1 MKLKIMMFVAGLA
14 LSTSVVSAD
23 QLKIIVPYAPGGN
36 TDVAARVYAKELVN
50 QGIDAVVINKPG
62 AEGLIAIQE
71 LERLPADGKTVMIVG
86 NSIIYTAIAKPQ
98 SPIAESLQK
107 IIPVIK
113 ILSAGGMLISRQDSD
128 IKTIDQLN
136 SALRVRSVAL
146 GSTGGISGSVV
157 NEIWGNNPNLISIT
171 YSGDSTIIAALLNKS
186 LEVGSVTWLP
196 EDRVES
202 GEFNGLAVTT
212 LHGRRNL
219 KSLVELGYNVS
230 RESWTAVWLPKNTPL
245 SIQEHVYEMFE
256 KARTNNTVQKEIVSI
271 VRANVPKHESTKE
284 LITESD
290 ELFSNLIKK
299 QTVK

>member
-1 MKLKIMMFVAGLA
+1 M
-14 LSTSVVSAD
+14 
-23 QLKIIVPYAPGGN
+23 
-36 TDVAARVYAKELVN
+36 
-50 QGIDAVVINKPG
+50 
-62 AEGLIAIQE
+62 
-71 LERLPADGKTVMIVG
+71 
-86 NSIIYTAIAKPQ
+86 
-98 SPIAESLQK
+98 
-107 IIPVIK
+107 
-113 ILSAGGMLISRQDSD
+113 
-128 IKTIDQLN
+128 
-136 SALRVRSVAL
+136 
-146 GSTGGISGSVV
+146 
-157 NEIWGNNPNLISIT
+157 
-171 YSGDSTIIAALLNKS
+171 
-186 LEVGSVTWLP
+186 P

-212 LHGRRNL
+212 LHGRHNL

>member
-1 MKLKIMMFVAGLA
+1 MENKIKLFIAGFA
-14 LSTSVVSAD
+14 LSTSVLAAD

-50 QGIDAVVINKPG
+50 QGIDAVVVNKPG
-62 AEGLIAIQE
+62 AEGLIAMQE
-71 LERLPADGKTVMIVG
+71 LERLPSDGKTVMVVG
-86 NSIIYTAIAKPQ
+86 NSILYTASAKPQ
-98 SPIAESLQK
+98 SPIVESLQK

-136 SALRVRSVAL
+136 SALRVRSVAI
-146 GSTGGISGSVV
+146 GSAGGISGSVI

-171 YSGDSTIIAALLNKS
+171 YSGDSTILAALLNKS

-212 LHGRRNL
+212 SRGRRHL
-219 KSLVELGYNVS
+219 KSLVELGYAVS

-245 SIQEHVYEMFE
+245 SIQEHVYEIFE
-256 KARTNNTVQKEIVSI
+256 KARTNSTVQKEIVSI
-271 VRANVPKHESTKE
+271 VRANIPKHESTKE